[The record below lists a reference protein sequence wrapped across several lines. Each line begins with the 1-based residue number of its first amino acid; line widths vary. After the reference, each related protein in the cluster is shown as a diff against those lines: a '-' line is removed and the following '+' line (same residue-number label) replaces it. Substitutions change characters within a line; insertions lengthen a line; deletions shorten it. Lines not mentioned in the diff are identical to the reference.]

1 MAGPR
6 TFSTCA
12 SNKSISAKRH
22 LVQEYAGTH
31 RTLILALPQKAHTM
45 NATPRSQPT
54 IEDLELLAQV
64 SQLLNET
71 DLDQVLSR
79 VIGLAA
85 QAVGATK
92 ASLFL
97 HEGGQVDWN
106 HVFTMRDM
114 TASESVRVV
123 SRVLHEGFAGWV
135 YRNKQGD
142 IIYDTQRDDRWIV
155 FPNDHTTVRSALC
168 VPFISDDHVM
178 AVVTFVHDQPEHF
191 TPYHLRFMTIIANQA
206 TIAIRNAQSM
216 ANLSAQRRQLQ
227 STLDSIADALFVLD
241 EQGHIILVNP
251 TALAVLGERSG
262 AFVVGYHLNRYIKE
276 DDGLLLPIL
285 DIIQQPNEQSMWR
298 LDVHSDRQGLDYQ
311 VTMSHWEEPLR
322 GIRGYVIVMHD
333 VTTLRDLHRFK
344 DEMLH
349 IASHDLRSPLSVVT
363 GYVNM
368 ISLDTPDE
376 QSPVHEYVDIIKRN
390 CERMSGLIDDILR
403 VERIKS
409 SPLELYAE
417 TDIEAL
423 VKVVLVN
430 TRPSAESKGQRFE
443 SQVNLGGVPHIVADP
458 VLIRQ
463 AMENLVSNAIK
474 YTPEGGIVRVY
485 AGYDERRF
493 TFIVQ
498 DSGIGIAP
506 EHQPY
511 IWEAFYRVPQAV
523 AKEKGHGL
531 GLSLVRNVIARH
543 NGEVT
548 LQSKLGK
555 GSRFGFWL
563 PLDGLPSGG

>member
-1 MAGPR
+1 MDANPR
-6 TFSTCA
+6 
-12 SNKSISAKRH
+12 
-22 LVQEYAGTH
+22 L
-31 RTLILALPQKAHTM
+31 
-45 NATPRSQPT
+45 QPT
-54 IEDLELLAQV
+54 IEDLELLARV
-64 SQLLNET
+64 SQLLNEV
-71 DLDQVLSR
+71 DLDKVLSQ

-106 HVFTMRDM
+106 HVFTMRDLS
-114 TASESVRVV
+114 ASESVRVV

-135 YRNKQGD
+135 YRNKKGD
-142 IIYDTQRDDRWIV
+142 IIYDTQQDARWIV
-155 FPNDHTTVRSALC
+155 FPNDKTPVRSALC
-168 VPFISDDHVM
+168 VPFISDDHVL
-178 AVVTFVHDQPEHF
+178 AVVTFVHDQPRHF

-206 TIAIRNAQSM
+206 TIAIRNAQSVT
-216 ANLSAQRRQLQ
+216 NLSAQRRQLQ

-241 EQGHIILVNP
+241 ELGHIIHVNP
-251 TALAVLGERSG
+251 TAVALLGERHS
-262 AFVVGYHLNRYIKE
+262 AQVVGYHLSRYLGE
-276 DDGLLLPIL
+276 DSLLRPVLE
-285 DIIQQPNEQSMWR
+285 IIEQRSDESMWR
-298 LDVHSDRQGLDYQ
+298 LDTRSDRQGRDYQ
-311 VTMSHWEEPLR
+311 VTMSQWEEPLR
-322 GIRGYVIVMHD
+322 GIRGYVVVMHD

-368 ISLDTPDE
+368 IALDTPDPN
-376 QSPVHEYVDIIKRN
+376 SPVHEYVDIIKRN

-409 SPLELYAE
+409 SPLELHAE

-430 TRPSAESKGQRFE
+430 MRPSAESKKQRFE
-443 SQVNLGGVPHIVADP
+443 AQINLSGVPHLVADP

-463 AMENLVSNAIK
+463 AMENLVGNAIK
-474 YTPEGGIVRVY
+474 YTPEGGLVRVY
-485 AGYDERRF
+485 AGYDDRRF
-493 TFIVQ
+493 TFVVQ

-511 IWEAFYRVPQAV
+511 VWEAFYRVPQSV

-548 LQSKLGK
+548 LQSSVGK

-563 PLDGLPSGG
+563 PLHTPPGS

>member
-1 MAGPR
+1 MTDA
-6 TFSTCA
+6 
-12 SNKSISAKRH
+12 N
-22 LVQEYAGTH
+22 
-31 RTLILALPQKAHTM
+31 
-45 NATPRSQPT
+45 PRSQPT

-64 SQLLNET
+64 SQLLNEV

-97 HEGGQVDWN
+97 HEDGQVDWN
-106 HVFTMRDM
+106 HVFTMRDLS
-114 TASESVRVV
+114 ASESVRVV
-123 SRVLHEGFAGWV
+123 SRVLNEGFAGWV
-135 YRNKQGD
+135 YRHKQGD
-142 IIYDTQRDDRWIV
+142 IIHDTQQDSRWIT
-155 FPNDHTTVRSALC
+155 FPNDKTPVRSALC
-168 VPFISDDHVM
+168 VPFISDDRVL

-206 TIAIRNAQSM
+206 TIAIRNAQ
-216 ANLSAQRRQLQ
+216 AVTNLSAQRRQLQ

-251 TALAVLGERSG
+251 AALAILGEQRS
-262 AFVVGYHLNRYIKE
+262 VQVIGYHLSRYLGE
-276 DDGLLLPIL
+276 DGLLRPIL
-285 DIIQQPNEQSMWR
+285 EIIEQRSGQAMWR
-298 LDVHSDRQGLDYQ
+298 LDAHSDRQGRDYQ

-344 DEMLH
+344 DEMLR

-368 ISLDTPDE
+368 IALDTPDP

-403 VERIKS
+403 VERIKN

-417 TDIEAL
+417 TDVEAL

-430 TRPSAESKGQRFE
+430 MRPAAEAKGQRFE
-443 SQVNLGGVPHIVADP
+443 SQVSLTDVPHIVADP

-474 YTPEGGIVRVY
+474 YTPQGGTVRVY
-485 AGYDERRF
+485 AHYDERRF
-493 TFIVQ
+493 TFVVQ
-498 DSGIGIAP
+498 DSGVGIAP

-511 IWEAFYRVPQAV
+511 VWEAFYRVPQMV

-543 NGEVT
+543 NGEVM
-548 LQSKLGK
+548 LQSKPGK
-555 GSRFGFWL
+555 GSLFGFWL
-563 PLDGLPSGG
+563 PLHAQFDS